1 MVTKWREVEEKGRL
15 WRIFQVRGAV
25 VEGKGRQR

>member
-15 WRIFQVRGAV
+15 WRAFPVREAA